1 LMNCTSMLGF
11 LVPSGAAGSSR
22 DSRAQGRYRLP
33 PASIRTGPD
42 ASNPRTP
49 SNGSAASHDA
59 RQPAVRQSE
68 AEIGADVAI
77 ESGLDR
83 YGTESWQLGMH
94 ERIADVVKR
103 DRRLVSGKLV
113 HYCLELGPRHAP
125 RKRLLSQNSGL
136 VDGRPRVHAIGTAK
150 IAHRGNVGRSTWK
163 RDETA
168 EPRSPVCRSVDSATL
183 LALQR

>member
-1 LMNCTSMLGF
+1 LCPAEPQDPVEIPEHKVDIASHPRQFVPF
-11 LVPSGAAGSSR
+11 LTHRIHAHR
-22 DSRAQGRYRLP
+22 QMAQ
-33 PASIRTGPD
+33 
-42 ASNPRTP
+42 
-49 SNGSAASHDA
+49 AASHDA
-59 RQPAVRQSE
+59 CQPAVRQSE

-77 ESGLDR
+77 EPALGC
-83 YGTESWQLGMH
+83 YGTEPWQLGMH

-150 IAHRGNVGRSTWK
+150 IAHREMSGDLLGNATKLLSRGPQYVGASTP
-163 RDETA
+163 
-168 EPRSPVCRSVDSATL
+168 PRYWRCSGSL
-183 LALQR
+183 E